1 MKLFKPR
8 KNISTKLRG
17 EFFFPVNQLW
27 DPYVFMDKSGNF
39 FLIYKATGENST
51 GIVEL
56 KTKNYE

>member
-17 EFFFPVNQLW
+17 EIFFPVNQLW
-27 DPYVFMDKSGNF
+27 DPYVFMDKSGKF

-51 GIVEL
+51 
-56 KTKNYE
+56 